1 MKLLKEKIAAL
12 EAMESQLDR
21 RYNAI
26 KSHKKRSENG
36 EQNNFQGELHIWDE
50 NGNNKIAIVI
60 GALFS
65 DREIVAAIEKSIDRI
80 KSKSLEIRP
89 VLEMAERALKN

>member
-12 EAMESQLDR
+12 ETMESQLDR
-21 RYNAI
+21 RYKAI
-26 KSHKKRSENG
+26 KSYKKRCENG
-36 EQNNFQGELHIWDE
+36 RQNNFEGELYIWDE
-50 NGNNKIAIVI
+50 SGNNKIPIMI

-65 DREIVAAIEKSIDRI
+65 DQEIVAAIEKSIDRI
-80 KSKSLEIRP
+80 TSKSLEIRP